1 MVSEHTLTLVPIDDG
16 LKHRP
21 RPQWAIVYM
30 TCELNDAEVW
40 LKSALPEES
49 GKEVSE
55 KLYNLGNNNDL
66 KIKNKDR
73 TCSCVKIFCP
83 YWSL

>member
-1 MVSEHTLTLVPIDDG
+1 
-16 LKHRP
+16 
-21 RPQWAIVYM
+21 M

-55 KLYNLGNNNDL
+55 LLYN
-66 KIKNKDR
+66 
-73 TCSCVKIFCP
+73 VKVQGKYFFDEERFLTAYEQLDI
-83 YWSL
+83 LD